1 MKKSILFLGFAVV
14 FLLLTS
20 CTTDDFD
27 QEINNSNVQFEEE
40 MSQDLYQ
47 RDGDTIV
54 TPIVNTVT
62 STVVGDPIVK
72 PKNG

>member
-14 FLLLTS
+14 FLSLTS
-20 CTTDDFD
+20 CTTDDFY

>member
-1 MKKSILFLGFAVV
+1 MKKSATLLGLVLSITF
-14 FLLLTS
+14 LTS

-27 QEINNSNVQFEEE
+27 QEINNSSVHFEEE
-40 MSQDLYQ
+40 MNQEFYQ
-47 RDGDTIV
+47 RDGDSIV

>member
-1 MKKSILFLGFAVV
+1 MKKSAIIFGLVLSIAF
-14 FLLLTS
+14 LTS